1 MTLSYTSLHG
11 LILTSAVWKALSS
24 HIGPAD
30 ASGTCPLSIQPH
42 RHATCRQYFVA
53 FYLLVRA
60 GDIFIKNLAR
70 RGLCLTTHY
79 SLSMPMQLHT
89 RTAHSTHT
97 LSTWSQP
104 KCGHH
109 AGVIPSSSHAE
120 PVIFGLLNIPIM
132 YGFLFDG
139 NAGRISR
146 LVRLETIL
154 VHLEPSSH
162 LGSK

>member
-1 MTLSYTSLHG
+1 MSLVNPTTPTRNVQTVFRG
-11 LILTSAVWKALSS
+11 VL
-24 HIGPAD
+24 
-30 ASGTCPLSIQPH
+30 
-42 RHATCRQYFVA
+42 
-53 FYLLVRA
+53 
-60 GDIFIKNLAR
+60 LAR
-70 RGLCLTTHY
+70 ASWRYFHQKSRAQR
-79 SLSMPMQLHT
+79 SLSHNPLLAIHVY
-89 RTAHSTHT
+89 AAPHSYSTHII
-97 LSTWSQP
+97 STRSSQP
-104 KCGHH
+104 KYDHH